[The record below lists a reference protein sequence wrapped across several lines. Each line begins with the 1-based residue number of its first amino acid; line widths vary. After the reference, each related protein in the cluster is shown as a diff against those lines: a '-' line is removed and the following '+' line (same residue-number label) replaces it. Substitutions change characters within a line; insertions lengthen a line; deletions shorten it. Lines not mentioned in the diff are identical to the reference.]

1 MAYRYQHEKRIRY
14 AQVPEWEE
22 VDVYI
27 GDAVTAPERLQ
38 FPEGLE
44 IRLIIRGVA
53 RIALGGWVYFAHE
66 GWLAPLPPRQLHSV
80 SAASAEGCSF
90 FALRIGPALLDRLR
104 GALPSVTG
112 LRVAHGT
119 VAAAPELVSAVSAA
133 YRVLANGTPG
143 EDARQTLTRAV
154 RELACWGTRV
164 EIESPE
170 RPTRRAPGVD
180 KALAHLRANYAQ
192 DIALDDLAAAAG
204 LSKFHFLRVFSA
216 RLGITPHRY
225 QLLLRVVH
233 AKDLL
238 RDGLDIADV
247 ALRTGFFDQSH
258 FTRCF
263 HEIVG
268 VTPGRYQLDL
278 APESPRARP
287 PAIARNFV
295 QDTQRKVF

>member
-1 MAYRYQHEKRIRY
+1 MASRLPNDQKIRY

-22 VDVYI
+22 VEVYI

-44 IRLIIRGVA
+44 IRLITRGVA
-53 RIALGGWVYFAHE
+53 RIALGGWMCLARE
-66 GWLAPLPPRQLHSV
+66 GWLATLPPRQLHTV
-80 SAASAEGCSF
+80 SAANTEGFSF
-90 FALRIGPALLDRLR
+90 FALRLGAALLERLR
-104 GALPSVTG
+104 GALPSATG

-119 VAAAPELVSAVSAA
+119 VPAAPQLVSAVSAA
-133 YRVLANGTPG
+133 HRALADGSPSAETK
-143 EDARQTLTRAV
+143 QTLTRAV
-154 RELACWGTRV
+154 HELACWATRV
-164 EIESPE
+164 EIESAE

-180 KALAHLRANYAQ
+180 KALAHLRANYAK

-278 APESPRARP
+278 VPESPRARP
-287 PAIARNFV
+287 PAIARNFL
-295 QDTQRKVF
+295 QDTQRKLF